1 MASKKTI
8 PQEVRE
14 EVIRIVEQFNEERRA
29 ARDLE
34 RRPAL
39 SSFLR
44 RVIDNVS
51 EEGPAPGDYVPR
63 FRGRYLYLG
72 RAKFGGRLS
81 QICRLTWT
89 GDMDGWEFAIYRH
102 SKNRYDPDEWFF
114 PGAGEV
120 DGTVTGAMRAG
131 LRAYP
136 E

>member
-8 PQEVRE
+8 PQEVRK
-14 EVIRIVEQFNEERRA
+14 EVIRIVEQFNKERRA
-29 ARDLE
+29 ARGLD

-39 SSFLR
+39 LRFLR
-44 RVIDNVS
+44 GVIGNVS

-63 FRGRYLYLG
+63 FRGRYLYLE
-72 RAKFGGRLS
+72 RADIGARLS

-131 LRAYP
+131 LAAYP